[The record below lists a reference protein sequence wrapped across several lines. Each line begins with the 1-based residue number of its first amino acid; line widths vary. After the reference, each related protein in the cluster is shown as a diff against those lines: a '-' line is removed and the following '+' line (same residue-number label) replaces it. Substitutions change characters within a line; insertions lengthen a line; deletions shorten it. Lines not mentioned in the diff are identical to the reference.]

1 MNIEF
6 TKHALEEIQIRG
18 IELDIVEKIIR
29 NPKQVLESEKNRK
42 VYQDIIEFENNK
54 QYVVRIIIDE
64 TKDIN
69 KVVTVYKSSKIK

>member
-42 VYQDIIEFENNK
+42 VYQDIIEF
-54 QYVVRIIIDE
+54 
-64 TKDIN
+64 
-69 KVVTVYKSSKIK
+69 

>member
-29 NPKQVLESEKNRK
+29 NPKQVLESEK
-42 VYQDIIEFENNK
+42 K
-54 QYVVRIIIDE
+54 QEGLPGY
-64 TKDIN
+64 
-69 KVVTVYKSSKIK
+69 Y